1 MPVQVIAFDLDGTLI
16 DSNRIKRQGF
26 DHTFS
31 EFDGSAEVVESV
43 LQQNRKAFRTTVIQ
57 LVLEKLHALGQ
68 PDAEPTETRV
78 AELAERYNRFC
89 IDGASTCPEMPGA
102 AAALADLKGQFPLF
116 INTATSHAAVDE
128 ILGRRGWKSHFTGL
142 FGYPPDKVTNI
153 KAIAQTAG
161 VEVSSVLVVG
171 DDDQDRLAAE
181 ACDCPFIAVTGPTAH
196 FTCLPDLAA
205 THLNQLS
212 LFIQKL

>member
-1 MPVQVIAFDLDGTLI
+1 MPVQAIAFDLDGTLI
-16 DSNRIKRQGF
+16 DSNLIKRLGF

-31 EFDGSAEVVESV
+31 EFEGAADVVESV
-43 LQQNRKAFRTTVIQ
+43 LQQHRKAFRTTVIQ
-57 LVLEKLHALGQ
+57 LVLEKLQALGQ
-68 PDAEPTETRV
+68 PDTEPTDTRI

-102 AAALADLKGQFPLF
+102 AAALIELKLRFPLF
-116 INTATSHAAVDE
+116 INTATSHVAVDE
-128 ILGRRGWKSHFTGL
+128 IIERRGWKPHFSGL

-153 KAIAQTAG
+153 KAIAEAAG
-161 VEVSSVLVVG
+161 VDVPSVLVVG

-181 ACDCPFIAVTGPTAH
+181 ACGCPFIAVTGPTAH

-212 LFIQKL
+212 PLIQQL